1 MRFTQLWTNQFRN
14 LVSEKIPVDNR
25 QVFLI
30 GPNGQGKTN
39 LLEAVYTLCYGSSFR
54 TNQLKE
60 LATDKEKNFKLEGL
74 YVTDDE
80 QQHTLVLEYKDAKRT
95 VLLDGRE
102 IRDRKE
108 LIYNIPCIVFSH
120 DDIFFIKGEP
130 EQRRRF
136 FDQIMSMYNPL
147 FFDDMRRY
155 RSVLKQR
162 NMAIK
167 EQRFEL
173 LPVYDIQL
181 ATYGIAI
188 QQERTRAVFEFDQI
202 FPDMYRSVSLQDID
216 VHIEYQPSWSTCA
229 TKEEVIAYLEQTR
242 SRDMNLLTTTSGIHR
257 DRFQVMKGTQ
267 NFSQTGSTGQLRL
280 ASLIFRTAQMA
291 FYEKKTGQKPLI
303 LVDDVLLEL
312 DHTRRAQFL
321 RLMQSYN
328 QAFFTFLPE
337 ELYFSSLADENA
349 LVYTVDQ
356 GRFISHEG

>member
-1 MRFTQLWTNQFRN
+1 
-14 LVSEKIPVDNR
+14 
-25 QVFLI
+25 
-30 GPNGQGKTN
+30 
-39 LLEAVYTLCYGSSFR
+39 
-54 TNQLKE
+54 
-60 LATDKEKNFKLEGL
+60 
-74 YVTDDE
+74 
-80 QQHTLVLEYKDAKRT
+80 
-95 VLLDGRE
+95 
-102 IRDRKE
+102 
-108 LIYNIPCIVFSH
+108 
-120 DDIFFIKGEP
+120 EP

-155 RSVLKQR
+155 RLVLRQR
-162 NMAIK
+162 NLAIK

-202 FPDMYRSVSLQDID
+202 FPEMYRSVSGQDID
-216 VHIEYQPSWSTCA
+216 VHIEYQPSWNTCA
-229 TKEEVIAYLEQTR
+229 TKDEVIAYLEQTR
-242 SRDMNLLTTTSGIHR
+242 GRDMNLLTTTSGIHR
-257 DRFQVMKGTQ
+257 DRFQVMEGSQ
-267 NFSQTGSTGQLRL
+267 NFSQTGSTGQMRL

-291 FYEKKTGQKPLI
+291 FFEKKTGGKPLI

-312 DHTRRAQFL
+312 DHTRRAEFL
-321 RLMQSYN
+321 RLMQSYS

-337 ELYFSSLADENA
+337 EQYFSSLADENA